1 MGRRAA
7 AGPDTP
13 PTPRRVALASAVG
26 ATIEWYDFFLYG
38 TAAGLVFDKL
48 YFNGLDGPAAQF
60 AAFAT
65 FAVGFLARPV
75 GGLIFGHFGDR
86 IGRKQMLL
94 LTLVIMGVGTAAI
107 GLLPTYDQIGVWAPV
122 ALVALRVLQGIG
134 VGGEYGGA
142 VLLAVE
148 YAPAGRRGFFGSF
161 AHIGVPGGLLLASG
175 GVLGGEPAPRRG
187 VPRLGLAGLL
197 PAQRPAA
204 RHRRLHPAVGDGDPV
219 VRAGPGAAA
228 GGRDPAARP
237 AARQPRALLLG
248 MGTRFVEGFTFNFFS
263 VFLLAYVVTNL
274 GLPKSWA
281 LNGIMVGA
289 ALGVVLVPIAGALS
303 DRVGRKPVFRVGAWL
318 ALVLAFPVAALVQSG
333 GRLAIFV
340 ALVAGLGLVYGTVYG
355 PLAAFWSE
363 LFETR
368 FRYTALS
375 SLYQLS
381 GVVASGLT
389 PLIAAWLVTRRR
401 RDAVVGRRLQ
411 RGRRRDQPDVRPV
424 PARDPW
430 PRHRR
435 GARRPGRRAARRA
448 RPSRPDDLPAPAVR
462 TLGWGRVPAPGRP
475 PLGGAY
481 APRGGRPTLTAWST
495 RVGWSWSAAGSPASR
510 WPATWP
516 RPATT
521 SSSWRGR
528 PPRAAS
534 SAVRRWPA

>member
-1 MGRRAA
+1 MGRGSVLTDA
-7 AGPDTP
+7 P

-75 GGLIFGHFGDR
+75 GGLVFGHFGDR
-86 IGRKQMLL
+86 VGRKQMLL

-107 GLLPTYDQIGVWAPV
+107 GLLPTYDQIGVWAPI
-122 ALVALRVLQGIG
+122 ALVVLRVLQGIG

-148 YAPAGRRGFFGSF
+148 YAPADRRGFFGSF

-175 GVLGGEPAPRRG
+175 AFSVAS
-187 VPRLGLAGLL
+187 LL
-197 PAQRPAA
+197 PDAA
-204 RHRRLHPAVGDGDPV
+204 FLAWGWRACFLLSVLLLGIGAYIRLSVMETPSFARVQEQKQVSAIPLRDL
-219 VRAGPGAAA
+219 VR
-228 GGRDPAARP
+228 
-237 AARQPRALLLG
+237 RQPRALLLG

-289 ALGVVLVPIAGALS
+289 TLGVVLVPIAGALS
-303 DRVGRKPVFRVGAWL
+303 DKVGRKPVFRVGAWA
-318 ALVLAFPVAALVQSG
+318 ALLLAFPVAALVQSG
-333 GRLAIFV
+333 GQLAIFT

-389 PLIAAWLVTRRR
+389 PLIAAWLVTLGGGTLWWV
-401 RDAVVGRRLQ
+401 AGYNVVVAAISLTCARFLPET
-411 RGRRRDQPDVRPV
+411 RGQDLDE
-424 PARDPW
+424 ALGAAA
-430 PRHRR
+430 PRH
-435 GARRPGRRAARRA
+435 AQEAVAA
-448 RPSRPDDLPAPAVR
+448 
-462 TLGWGRVPAPGRP
+462 
-475 PLGGAY
+475 
-481 APRGGRPTLTAWST
+481 
-495 RVGWSWSAAGSPASR
+495 
-510 WPATWP
+510 
-516 RPATT
+516 
-521 SSSWRGR
+521 
-528 PPRAAS
+528 
-534 SAVRRWPA
+534 